1 MYEAGKVAASCQAL
15 VCDRHLLY
23 TWMMVT
29 IVDVSPRDGLQNEA
43 TLLPTATKV
52 ALIEQLIAAGVRRIE
67 ATSFVH
73 PKLVPQMA
81 DAEAV
86 MAAVPRRGDVS
97 YIGLVLNRRGL
108 ERALAAGVDEVNA
121 VVVASDTFNRRNQG
135 IGTDQ
140 SLQDW
145 AAIAVAARDAGVRA
159 SITIAAAF
167 GCPFEGEVP
176 VARVAEV
183 ARQALD
189 AGPDE
194 LAIADTIG
202 VGVPRQVHQLGR
214 AIRAIDRQ
222 VPLRIHLHN
231 TRNTGYANAV
241 AAVDAGF
248 ATLDA
253 SVGGIGG
260 CPFAPNATGNIATE
274 DLTYLLERQGEVTGL
289 DLDGLRSAGS
299 WIAEQLGSPAPAL
312 LGRAGGFPDAGT
324 DLGS

>member
-1 MYEAGKVAASCQAL
+1 MYTNRML
-15 VCDRHLLY
+15 
-23 TWMMVT
+23 T

-43 TLLPTATKV
+43 TLLDTATKL
-52 ALIEQLIAAGVRRIE
+52 ALIERLVATGVTRIE

-73 PKLVPQMA
+73 PERVPQMA

-86 MAAVPRRGDVS
+86 MAGVPRRDDVS

-108 ERALAAGVDEVNA
+108 DRALAAEVDEVNA

-135 IGTDQ
+135 VSTER
-140 SLQDW
+140 SLEDW
-145 AAIAVAARDAGVRA
+145 AVIASDAHAAGVRA

-176 VARVAEV
+176 ARRVLDLASAALEAE
-183 ARQALD
+183 
-189 AGPDE
+189 PDE

-202 VGVPRQVHQLGR
+202 VGVPRQVHTLAEGLHTLR
-214 AIRAIDRQ
+214 GE

-241 AAVDAGF
+241 AAVEAGF

-260 CPFAPNATGNIATE
+260 CPFAPAATGNIATE
-274 DLTYLLERQGEVTGL
+274 DLTYLLDRQGEPTGL
-289 DLDGLRSAGS
+289 DLAQLSATGT
-299 WIAEQLGSPAPAL
+299 WIAEQLGREAPAL
-312 LGRAGGFPDAGT
+312 LGRAGGFPPA
-324 DLGS
+324 

>member
-1 MYEAGKVAASCQAL
+1 
-15 VCDRHLLY
+15 
-23 TWMMVT
+23 MVT

-43 TLLPTATKV
+43 TLLSTETKV
-52 ALIEQLIAAGVRRIE
+52 ALIERLIAAGVRRIE
-67 ATSFVH
+67 VTSFVH
-73 PKLVPQMA
+73 PKRVPQMA

-86 MAAVPRRGDVS
+86 MAAVPRRDDVA

-108 ERALAAGVDEVNA
+108 ERALAAEVDEVNA

-135 IGTDQ
+135 VGTEQ
-140 SLQDW
+140 SLEDW
-145 AAIAVAARDAGVRA
+145 AGIAAAAHDAGVRA
-159 SITIAAAF
+159 SVTIAAAF

-176 VARVAEV
+176 AERVVEV
-183 ARQALD
+183 ARRALD

-202 VGVPRQVHQLGR
+202 VGVPRQVHRLG
-214 AIRAIDRQ
+214 AGIRAIDGQ

-241 AAVDAGF
+241 AAVDSGF

-253 SVGGIGG
+253 SVGGVGG

-274 DLTYLLERQGEVTGL
+274 DLTYLLERQGEPTGL
-289 DLDGLRSAGS
+289 DLDALRLTGG
-299 WIAEQLGSPAPAL
+299 WLGEQLGAPAPAL

-324 DLGS
+324 DLAG

>member
-1 MYEAGKVAASCQAL
+1 MVA
-15 VCDRHLLY
+15 
-23 TWMMVT
+23 

-43 TLLPTATKV
+43 TLLDTSTKV
-52 ALIEQLIAAGVRRIE
+52 RLIERLIAAGLRRIE

-73 PKLVPQMA
+73 PRRVPQMA

-86 MAAVPRRGDVS
+86 MASVPRRDDVS

-108 ERALAAGVDEVNA
+108 DRALAAGVDEVNA

-135 IGTDQ
+135 VGTEE
-140 SLQDW
+140 SLRAWD
-145 AAIAVAARDAGVRA
+145 AIADAAHAAGIRA
-159 SITIAAAF
+159 SVTIAAAF

-176 VARVAEV
+176 TERVVDIAD
-183 ARQALD
+183 RLLQA
-189 AGPDE
+189 APDE

-202 VGVPRQVHQLGR
+202 VGVPRQVHELATGILPL
-214 AIRAIDRQ
+214 AAD

-248 ATLDA
+248 QTLDA

-260 CPFAPNATGNIATE
+260 CPFAPDATGNIATE
-274 DLTYLLERQGEVTGL
+274 DLTYLLDRQGVATGL
-289 DLDGLRSAGS
+289 DLDLLGS
-299 WIAEQLGSPAPAL
+299 IGTWIAAQLGHPAPAL
-312 LGRAGGFPDAGT
+312 LGRAGGFPEVGAAPGN
-324 DLGS
+324 

>member
-1 MYEAGKVAASCQAL
+1 
-15 VCDRHLLY
+15 
-23 TWMMVT
+23 MVT

-43 TLLPTATKV
+43 TLLDTATKI
-52 ALIEQLIAAGVRRIE
+52 ALIERLIAAGVRRIE

-73 PKLVPQMA
+73 PGLVPQMA

-86 MAAVPRRGDVS
+86 MAGVPRGDGVS

-108 ERALAAGVDEVNA
+108 ERALAAGVDEINA

-135 IGTDQ
+135 VGTEQ
-140 SLQDW
+140 SLDDW
-145 AAIAVAARDAGVRA
+145 AIIAAAAHDAGVRA
-159 SITIAAAF
+159 GITIAAAF

-176 VARVAEV
+176 ASRVVEV
-183 ARQALD
+183 ARRALD

-202 VGVPRQVHQLGR
+202 VGVPRQVHALGG
-214 AIRAIDRQ
+214 AIRVVDGQ

-241 AAVDAGF
+241 AAIDAGF

-274 DLTYLLERQGEVTGL
+274 DLTYLMERQGEPTGL
-289 DLDGLRSAGS
+289 DLDALRITGG
-299 WIAEQLGSPAPAL
+299 WIGEQLGASAPAL

-324 DLGS
+324 DLGA

>member
-1 MYEAGKVAASCQAL
+1 MCIHGN
-15 VCDRHLLY
+15 
-23 TWMMVT
+23 MVT

-43 TLLPTATKV
+43 TLLGTGTKV
-52 ALIEQLIAAGVRRIE
+52 ALIERLIASGVRRIE

-73 PKLVPQMA
+73 PKRVPQMA

-86 MAAVPRRGDVS
+86 MAAVPRRDDVS

-108 ERALAAGVDEVNA
+108 DRALAAGVDEVNA

-135 IGTDQ
+135 VGTEE
-140 SLQDW
+140 SLDDW
-145 AAIAVAARDAGVRA
+145 AAIADAAHAAGVRA
-159 SITIAAAF
+159 SLTIAAAF

-176 VARVAEV
+176 AERVIDIAG
-183 ARQALD
+183 RALQ

-202 VGVPRQVHQLGR
+202 VGVPRQVHELAAGILPI
-214 AIRAIDRQ
+214 AAA

-274 DLTYLLERQGEVTGL
+274 DLTSLLERQGEPTGL
-289 DLDGLRSAGS
+289 DLDRLREAGS
-299 WIAEQLGSPAPAL
+299 WIARQLGSPAPAL
-312 LGRAGGFPDAGT
+312 LGRAGGFPDAGP
-324 DLGS
+324 DVGV

>member
-1 MYEAGKVAASCQAL
+1 MCIHGN
-15 VCDRHLLY
+15 
-23 TWMMVT
+23 MVT

-43 TLLPTATKV
+43 TLLGTGTKV
-52 ALIEQLIAAGVRRIE
+52 ALIERLIASGVRRIE

-73 PKLVPQMA
+73 PKRVPQMA

-86 MAAVPRRGDVS
+86 MAAVPRRDDVS

-108 ERALAAGVDEVNA
+108 DRALAAGVDEVNA

-135 IGTDQ
+135 VGTEE
-140 SLQDW
+140 SLDDW
-145 AAIAVAARDAGVRA
+145 AAIADAAHAAGVRA
-159 SITIAAAF
+159 SLTIAAAF

-176 VARVAEV
+176 AERVIDIAG
-183 ARQALD
+183 RALQ

-202 VGVPRQVHQLGR
+202 VGVPRQVHELAAGILPI
-214 AIRAIDRQ
+214 AAA

-241 AAVDAGF
+241 AAVD
-248 ATLDA
+248 
-253 SVGGIGG
+253 GIGG

-274 DLTYLLERQGEVTGL
+274 DLTYLLERQGEPTGL
-289 DLDGLRSAGS
+289 DLDRLREAGS
-299 WIAEQLGSPAPAL
+299 WIARQLGSPAPAL
-312 LGRAGGFPDAGT
+312 LGRAGGFPDAGP
-324 DLGS
+324 DVGV

>member
-1 MYEAGKVAASCQAL
+1 
-15 VCDRHLLY
+15 
-23 TWMMVT
+23 MVT

-43 TLLPTATKV
+43 TLLDTTTKV
-52 ALIEQLIAAGVRRIE
+52 ALIERLIAAGVRRIE

-73 PKLVPQMA
+73 PRLVPQMA

-86 MAAVPRRGDVS
+86 MAAVPRRDEVS

-108 ERALAAGVDEVNA
+108 ERALAAGVDEINA

-135 IGTDQ
+135 VGTEQ
-140 SLQDW
+140 SLADW
-145 AAIAVAARDAGVRA
+145 AAIATAAHDAGVRA

-167 GCPFEGEVP
+167 GCPFEGEMP
-176 VARVAEV
+176 GSRVVEV
-183 ARQALD
+183 ARRALD

-202 VGVPRQVHQLGR
+202 VGVPRQVHALGG
-214 AIRAIDRQ
+214 AIRALDGQI
-222 VPLRIHLHN
+222 PLRIHLHN

-248 ATLDA
+248 TTLDS

-274 DLTYLLERQGEVTGL
+274 DLTYLLERQGEPTGL
-289 DLDGLRSAGS
+289 DLDALRITGA
-299 WIAEQLGSPAPAL
+299 WIGEQLGDPVPAL

-324 DLGS
+324 HLGD

>member
-1 MYEAGKVAASCQAL
+1 MVA
-15 VCDRHLLY
+15 
-23 TWMMVT
+23 

-43 TLLPTATKV
+43 TLLGTGTKV
-52 ALIEQLIAAGVRRIE
+52 ALIERLIAAGVRRVE

-73 PKLVPQMA
+73 PERVPQMA

-86 MAAVPRRGDVS
+86 MAAVPRRDDVS

-135 IGTDQ
+135 VGTEE
-140 SLQDW
+140 SLDDW
-145 AAIAVAARDAGVRA
+145 ATIADAAHAAGVRA
-159 SITIAAAF
+159 SLTIAAAF

-176 VARVAEV
+176 TERVIDLAG
-183 ARQALD
+183 RALQ

-202 VGVPRQVHQLGR
+202 VGVPRQVHELAAGILPI
-214 AIRAIDRQ
+214 AAA

-274 DLTYLLERQGEVTGL
+274 DLTYLLERQGEPTGL
-289 DLDGLRSAGS
+289 DLDRLREAGS
-299 WIAEQLGSPAPAL
+299 WIARQLGSPAPAL
-312 LGRAGGFPDAGT
+312 LGRAGGFPHAGPDAGV
-324 DLGS
+324 

>member
-1 MYEAGKVAASCQAL
+1 
-15 VCDRHLLY
+15 
-23 TWMMVT
+23 MVT

-43 TLLPTATKV
+43 TLLDTATKV
-52 ALIEQLIAAGVRRIE
+52 ALIERLIAAGVRRIE

-73 PKLVPQMA
+73 PQRVPQMA

-86 MAAVPRRGDVS
+86 MAAVPRRDDVS

-108 ERALAAGVDEVNA
+108 DRALVAGVDEVNA

-135 IGTDQ
+135 VSTEE
-140 SLQDW
+140 SLAAW
-145 AAIAVAARDAGVRA
+145 AAIAGLAHAAGVRA
-159 SITIAAAF
+159 SLTIAAAF

-176 VARVAEV
+176 AERVIDLAARAM
-183 ARQALD
+183 Q

-202 VGVPRQVHQLGR
+202 VGVPRQVHELAAGILPL
-214 AIRAIDRQ
+214 AGD

-274 DLTYLLERQGEVTGL
+274 DLTYLLERQGEPTGL
-289 DLDGLRSAGS
+289 DLDALREAGGF
-299 WIAEQLGSPAPAL
+299 IARQLGSPAPAL
-312 LGRAGGFPDAGT
+312 LGRAGGFPDPGPDVA
-324 DLGS
+324 S